1 MIRRSHTECKFY
13 HIWVTGI
20 NEEKKKKTQDTM
32 MLSAKDSF

>member
-20 NEEKKKKTQDTM
+20 NEEKKKKNLGHYD
-32 MLSAKDSF
+32 AKC